1 MAIGTFLYPALVDK
15 LNQSQTP
22 ADVYTKTESDAKYA
36 KLASANTFTTT
47 NTFNGTT
54 NFHNRIDFKNTTNN
68 NGFFIENFDYNR
80 ENYTALKFTKNPSA
94 AVLIFEVNYNQN
106 TATISSPT
114 TNNHLYINNLANPTG
129 PNSAANKA
137 YVDSRTTTY
146 KWEGTVGNGTTQ
158 NLETISWDKHIIGAV
173 VFRKRSDNQWF
184 CINNNMT
191 QQLYRD
197 NGTGQFKLY
206 GNTATGSPS
215 FNDDYKV
222 YITYIN

>member
-1 MAIGTFLYPALVDK
+1 MAIGTFLYPAITDK
-15 LNQSQTP
+15 LGSA
-22 ADVYTKTESDAKYA
+22 ADSA
-36 KLASANTFTTT
+36 KLTSNNNFSGT
-47 NTFNGTT
+47 NTFNGVT
-54 NFHNRIDFKNTTNN
+54 NFHNAIYFKKTTNN
-68 NGFFIENFDYNR
+68 NGFFIQNFDYNQ

-94 AVLIFEVNYNQN
+94 AVLILEVNYNQN

-114 TNNHLYINNLANPTG
+114 TNNHLYIKNLANPTEA
-129 PNSAANKA
+129 NSAANKA

-146 KWEGTVGNGTTQ
+146 KWEGTVGNGATQ
-158 NLETISWDKHIIGAV
+158 NLLTIGWDKHIIGV
-173 VFRKRSDNQWF
+173 VAFRKRSDNQWF

-191 QQLYRD
+191 QQIYRD